1 MIARKAKQLMK
12 IKECIASGI
21 LAAGC
26 VAITGCST
34 KAKYVDSTGPRT
46 LVTVDAINIQDYA
59 AAADTMI
66 DSLITS
72 VINGGRLKSANGEPA
87 ILGISRI
94 INNTSQH
101 VDTDLLTKKIRV
113 ALNKTGRVVT
123 TTTYGLG
130 GQGEDPLAQ
139 QILKDR
145 EKVENKP
152 LTRLPDYSLS
162 GKLIEQRVRSGN
174 TQQASY
180 VFQLT
185 LTSQDGLAVWEEEKT
200 ITKQARRSALGF

>member
-1 MIARKAKQLMK
+1 MNGK
-12 IKECIASGI
+12 SI
-21 LAAGC
+21 LCGVLGMGC
-26 VAITGCST
+26 ALLAGCST
-34 KAKYVDSTGPRT
+34 KAKYVDPSGPRT
-46 LVTVDAINIQDYA
+46 LVTVGDINIQDYA

-66 DSLITS
+66 NSLITS
-72 VINGGRLKSANGEPA
+72 VISAGRLQSSPGQPA

-94 INNTSQH
+94 VNNTSQH

-139 QILKDR
+139 QILKER
-145 EKVENKP
+145 EQAENKP

-162 GKLIEQRVRSGN
+162 GKLIEQRVRVGN
-174 TQQASY
+174 QMQASY
-180 VFQLT
+180 VFQLS
-185 LTSQDGLAVWEEEKT
+185 LTSQDGLAIWEEEKT
-200 ITKQARRSALGF
+200 ITKQGRRSSLGL

>member
-1 MIARKAKQLMK
+1 MK
-12 IKECIASGI
+12 IKETVLCGV

-26 VAITGCST
+26 VALGGCST
-34 KAKYVDSTGPRT
+34 KAKYVDATGPRT
-46 LVTVDAINIQDYA
+46 LVTIGEINIQDYS

-66 DSLITS
+66 NSLITS
-72 VINGGRLKSANGEPA
+72 VINQGRLKSSPGEPA

-94 INNTSQH
+94 VNNTSQH

-123 TTTYGLG
+123 TTTSGLG

-139 QILKDR
+139 QILKER
-145 EKVENKP
+145 EKAENKP

-162 GKLIEQRVRSGN
+162 GKLIENRVRHGN
-174 TQQASY
+174 QMQASY
-180 VFQLT
+180 VFQMT
-185 LTSQDGLAVWEEEKT
+185 LTSQDGLAIWEEEKT
-200 ITKQARRSALGF
+200 ITKQARRRSIGL